1 MPHSREVDEDGI
13 LITTLSGTIPIK
25 ELVELQ
31 NELPSYACNDEIYEL
46 VLHPHDRETSQ
57 SSDEAIVLADNVRRV
72 MKKFKKGAIA
82 FVASRDY
89 VFATL
94 RQLQMRVENEYIQ
107 MAVFRTEETARKWL
121 LEMKSGDARI

>member
-1 MPHSREVDEDGI
+1 MPYSREVDENGI
-13 LITTLSGTIPIK
+13 IITTLSGIVTVK
-25 ELVELQ
+25 ELIELQ
-31 NELPSYACNDEIYEL
+31 NELPSYECNDEIYEL
-46 VLHPHDRETSQ
+46 VIHPHEHETIQ
-57 SSDEAIVLADNVRRV
+57 SSDEAVTLADNVRRV

-107 MAVFRTEETARKWL
+107 MAVFRTEETAHKWL
-121 LEMKSGDARI
+121 LEMK